1 MADNIAE
8 RQRKFKERMYKAGLK
23 QIILWV
29 KRIEKKRIAK
39 IKQSEFL
46 RRLRKLT
53 AEWNDDDLSELFS
66 LFIRIIEGK
75 KEVIRLK
82 KM

>member
-1 MADNIAE
+1 MLSTNE
-8 RQRKFKERMYKAGLK
+8 RQKKFREKMYKAGLK
-23 QIILWV
+23 QILLWV

-53 AEWNDDDLSELFS
+53 AEWNDDDLSALFS
-66 LFIRIIEGK
+66 LFLRIIEGK
-75 KEVIRLK
+75 KEEIRFK
-82 KM
+82 KK

>member
-1 MADNIAE
+1 MLSSCE
-8 RQRKFKERMYKAGLK
+8 KQRNFKEKMYKAGLK

-29 KRIEKKRIAK
+29 KSIEKKRIAK

-53 AEWNDDDLSELFS
+53 AEWKDDDLSELFN

-75 KEVIRLK
+75 KEVMRLK
-82 KM
+82 KK